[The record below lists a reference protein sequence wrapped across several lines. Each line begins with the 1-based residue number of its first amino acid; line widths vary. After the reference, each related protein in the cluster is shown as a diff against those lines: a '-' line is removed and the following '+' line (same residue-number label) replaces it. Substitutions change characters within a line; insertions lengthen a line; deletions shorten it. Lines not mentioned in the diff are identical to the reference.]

1 VSGRATIES
10 NAAIRSQ
17 AVRTLLPDPPPAP
30 FDKLLAERE
39 RSGADR
45 RDEVWEGVLHMSP
58 PASSAHE
65 QLVHDLHVLLD
76 APTRAAGLKITGS
89 VAIGVQDDYR
99 VPDLALHRPPLA
111 SQWHPSAAV
120 VVEVIS
126 PGDESRQK
134 LGFYA
139 ARGVEELVLV
149 DPAARSVEWLALGA
163 AGAYEPIERSRLL
176 ELEADQLARRIEWPA
191 PETQ

>member
-1 VSGRATIES
+1 M
-10 NAAIRSQ
+10 

-58 PASSAHE
+58 PASSTHE

-76 APTRAAGLKITGS
+76 APARAAGLKITGS

-111 SQWHPSAAV
+111 SQWHQSAAL
-120 VVEVIS
+120 VVEVLS

-139 ARGVEELVLV
+139 AHRVEELVLV
-149 DPAARSVEWLALGA
+149 DPAAHTVEWLALGET
-163 AGAYEPIERSRLL
+163 GAYEPPERSRLL
-176 ELEADQLARRIEWPA
+176 ELSADQLARRIEWPA
-191 PETQ
+191 GEG